1 MIQPRLR
8 VREGADVDVRLHLL
22 ERVRLAR
29 DDDVAR
35 PRLRRAP
42 LDLPHGLARREELPP
57 VADAADV
64 EGHHAPRRHRHLERR
79 DGGFVGF
86 FWFLWFF
93 FFSFARAGASRV
105 ARRISRRA
113 RAATLLA
120 AAHLQGALHR
130 PQALLAELGRAVF
143 VFGEGVFSFGRVRVV
158 FGRRR

>member
-1 MIQPRLR
+1 MGSP
-8 VREGADVDVRLHLL
+8 A
-22 ERVRLAR
+22 AR
-29 DDDVAR
+29 NST
-35 PRLRRAP
+35 
-42 LDLPHGLARREELPP
+42 

-64 EGHHAPRRHRHLERR
+64 EGHHAPAATAILSVRTEGLLSL
-79 DGGFVGF
+79 VS
-86 FWFLWFF
+86 LV
-93 FFSFARAGASRV
+93 FFSFARGSRV

-143 VFGEGVFSFGRVRVV
+143 VFGEGVTSFGRVRVV